1 MARPEKEAI
10 VAEARD
16 RFARAKA
23 VILTDYRGLNVAEVT
38 ELRKRLREAGVEYKV
53 VKNTLAT
60 LAARQAAIEG
70 LDKYLVGPIA
80 MAFSYED
87 PVVPAKLL
95 TEFARERRKLELKAG
110 VLEGKVIDE
119 AEVKALAEL
128 PSREQLLAM
137 VLGAF
142 QAPLRG
148 LATVLAGPLRNLAYG
163 LEALRKQRAG
173 EAQG

>member
-10 VAEARD
+10 VAEVRD

-95 TEFARERRKLELKAG
+95 AEFARERRKLELKAG

-128 PSREQLLAM
+128 PSLDVLRAGLVGLL
-137 VLGAF
+137 
-142 QAPLRG
+142 QAPAAR
-148 LATVLAGPLRNLAYG
+148 LAGVLQAPGGQLARLLKAYSD
-163 LEALRKQRAG
+163 KQA
-173 EAQG
+173 A

>member
-10 VAEARD
+10 VAEVRD
-16 RFARAKA
+16 RFRRAKS

-60 LAARQAAIEG
+60 LAARQAEIEG
-70 LDKYLVGPIA
+70 LEEHLSGPIA
-80 MAFSYED
+80 MAFAYED
-87 PVVPAKLL
+87 PVTPAKLL
-95 TEFARERRKLELKAG
+95 ATFAREHKNLELKAG
-110 VLEGKVIDE
+110 VLEGRVIGE

-148 LATVLAGPLRNLAYG
+148 LVTVLSGPMRNLVYG

-173 EAQG
+173 EAEA

>member
-10 VAEARD
+10 VAEVKD
-16 RFARAKA
+16 RFTRAKA
-23 VILTDYRGLNVAEVT
+23 VILSDYRGLNVAEIT
-38 ELRKRLREAGVEYKV
+38 ELRKRLREAGMEYKV

-70 LDKYLVGPIA
+70 LEKYLVGPIA

-87 PVVPAKLL
+87 PVAPAKVLAN
-95 TEFARERRKLELKAG
+95 FAREFRKLELKAG
-110 VLEGKVIDE
+110 ILEGKVIGE

-137 VLGAF
+137 VLGAL

-173 EAQG
+173 EA